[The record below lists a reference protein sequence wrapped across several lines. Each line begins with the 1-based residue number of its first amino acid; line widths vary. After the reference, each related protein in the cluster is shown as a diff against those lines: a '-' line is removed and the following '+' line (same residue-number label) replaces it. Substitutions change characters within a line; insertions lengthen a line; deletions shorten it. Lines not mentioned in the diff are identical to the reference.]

1 MIRSGTGLCR
11 DDVRPGGRSV
21 ARTPKTDGVLVT
33 SPAPRDSWQAVLA
46 SDPQALVFQ
55 TPEWMDCICRFGP
68 YEDVSRLYEL
78 TDGRRL
84 VLPIVR
90 RRNLPGPVVSEA
102 ALPPTWDPG
111 GIVATGGVR
120 ADDVR
125 TVLCDLAGR
134 RRLRTSLRPGPLDA
148 RAWALARPP
157 HAVVVPR
164 LAHVLELEGG
174 FARTWSQRF
183 TGTARTAVRKA
194 DRAGLTVE
202 RDTSGKL
209 VPVIYELFERSV
221 ERWAREHHEPL
232 PFARWRHRRIH
243 PMRKFEVIADTLG
256 QMCRI
261 WVAWRNE
268 RPAAA
273 ILVLQG
279 RNASYVHG
287 MMDKDLAGPTRA
299 NYLLHRLAIEEAC
312 EAGCRYYDMGET
324 GFSHSLAQF
333 KTRFGARACPY
344 AEYHI
349 ERLPITALDRCAR
362 RLVKR
367 VIGFRD

>member
-1 MIRSGTGLCR
+1 MIRNSDACW
-11 DDVRPGGRSV
+11 DDVGRGRQS
-21 ARTPKTDGVLVT
+21 AALTGKTDGVRVI

-46 SDPQALVFQ
+46 SDPSALVFQ

-78 TDGRRL
+78 TGGRRL
-84 VLPIVR
+84 MLPIVR
-90 RRNLPGPVVSEA
+90 RRNLPGPLISEA
-102 ALPPTWDPG
+102 SLPATWDPG
-111 GIVATGGVR
+111 GIVATGGVQ
-120 ADDVR
+120 ADDLI
-125 TVLCDLAGR
+125 TVLRDLADR

-148 RAWALARPP
+148 RTWALARPP
-157 HAVVVPR
+157 DAVVVPR

-174 FARTWSQRF
+174 FARMWSDRF
-183 TGTARTAVRKA
+183 AGTARTAVRKA

-232 PFARWRHRRIH
+232 PLARWRLRRLA
-243 PMRKFEVIADTLG
+243 PLRKFQLIAKTLG
-256 QMCRI
+256 EMCRI
-261 WVAWRNE
+261 WVAWHSGK
-268 RPAAA
+268 PAAA
-273 ILVLQG
+273 IVVLQD
-279 RNASYVHG
+279 RNASYVSG

-324 GFSHSLAQF
+324 GFSPSLAQF

-349 ERLPITALDRCAR
+349 ERLPITALDRHAR
-362 RLVKR
+362 GLVKR

>member
-1 MIRSGTGLCR
+1 MIRSGTGPW
-11 DDVRPGGRSV
+11 DDLRPRGRSR
-21 ARTPKTDGVLVT
+21 ALTTKTDGAHVT

-46 SDPQALVFQ
+46 SDPRALVSQ
-55 TPEWMDCICRFGP
+55 RPEWMDCICRFGP

-78 TDGRRL
+78 SDGRRL

-90 RRNLPGPVVSEA
+90 RWKMPGPLVSEA
-102 ALPPTWDPG
+102 ALPATWDPG
-111 GIVATGGVR
+111 GIVATGGLR
-120 ADDVR
+120 ADDIR
-125 TVLCDLAGR
+125 TVLSDLADR
-134 RRLRTSLRPGPLDA
+134 RGMRTSLRPGPLDA

-157 HAVVVPR
+157 RAAVVHR

-174 FARTWSQRF
+174 FARTWKQRF

-194 DRAGLTVE
+194 DRAGLAVQ

-209 VPVIYELFERSV
+209 VPVLYELFERSV
-221 ERWAREHHEPL
+221 ERWAREHHEPVPL
-232 PFARWRHRRIH
+232 ARWRRGRID
-243 PMRKFEVIADTLG
+243 PMRKFQLIADALG
-256 QMCRI
+256 EMCRI
-261 WVAWRNE
+261 WVAWRDE

-273 ILVLQG
+273 ILVLQD
-279 RNASYVHG
+279 RNASYVRG

-324 GFSHSLAQF
+324 GFSRSLAQF

-344 AEYHI
+344 AEYHM
-349 ERLPITALDRCAR
+349 ERLPITALDRNAR

-367 VIGFRD
+367 VIRFRD